1 MVSYQCMEFG
11 DAIMTDLNYMGR
23 VLVIAPHP
31 DDEILGCGGTM
42 ARLTKS
48 GAEVVVAIVTRGM
61 PPQYS
66 DEFVASLRVET
77 LKSHSLIGV
86 SETRYLDLP
95 AAALETVPATKL
107 NGALAKLVQDVR
119 PDTIFVPFIGD
130 IHTDHQLTFLAAM
143 VAARPRDVHAPRRI
157 YAYETLSET
166 NWYAPG
172 ITPAFVPNVFIDISE
187 TLELKLD
194 AFQCFESQVKQ
205 FPDERSIEAIRALA
219 TMRGASMYL
228 KAAEAFMLIRQI
240 DRA

>member
-1 MVSYQCMEFG
+1 M
-11 DAIMTDLNYMGR
+11 DDLNYMGK

-31 DDEILGCGGTM
+31 DDEILGCGGTI
-42 ARLTKS
+42 ARLSQS

-61 PPQYS
+61 APQFS
-66 DEFVASLRVET
+66 DEFVANIRTEAKTSHAMVGVKET
-77 LKSHSLIGV
+77 V
-86 SETRYLDLP
+86 YLDLP

-107 NGALAKLVQDVR
+107 NGTLAKLVQDVR
-119 PDTIFVPFIGD
+119 PDTLFVPFVGD

-143 VAARPRDVHAPRRI
+143 VAARPRDEYAPKRI

-172 ITPAFVPNVFIDISE
+172 VTPAFVPNVFIDITE

-194 AFQCFESQVKQ
+194 AFRCFESQVKI

-219 TMRGASMYL
+219 TVRGASMYL

-240 DRA
+240 DR